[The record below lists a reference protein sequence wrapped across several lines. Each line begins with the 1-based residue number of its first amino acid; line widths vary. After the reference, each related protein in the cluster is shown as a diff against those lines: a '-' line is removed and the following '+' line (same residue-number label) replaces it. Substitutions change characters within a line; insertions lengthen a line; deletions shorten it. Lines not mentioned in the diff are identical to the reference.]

1 MHANEI
7 ARLADALLSV
17 ALAAGRV
24 QMAHFGA
31 DVSVQIKPD
40 QSPVTAADHESEEII
55 VEGLARTA
63 PGIAVVAE
71 EAVTAGRI
79 PDIAGSFF
87 LVDPLDGT
95 KGFIKGRREFTVNI
109 GLIEERRPV
118 FGLIYAPALADLY
131 VTTGPDSAAM
141 AHIEPDADARS
152 VADGAFRPIRTRVP
166 DPNAI
171 SALTSQS
178 HLNKATTQFLDGY
191 NVIER
196 QAVASSLKFCLLA
209 KGDADLYPR
218 VGPTCEWDTA
228 AGHAILAATGGTV
241 TRIDGQ
247 PLLYG
252 NVERRFVN
260 PDFVAWGRGPLLRQV
275 KG

>member
-79 PDIAGSFF
+79 PDIAGPFF

>member
-1 MHANEI
+1 VI
-7 ARLADALLSV
+7 
-17 ALAAGRV
+17 
-24 QMAHFGA
+24 
-31 DVSVQIKPD
+31 
-40 QSPVTAADHESEEII
+40 
-55 VEGLARTA
+55 
-63 PGIAVVAE
+63 AE
-71 EAVTAGRI
+71 EEVTAGRI
-79 PDIAGSFF
+79 PSIAGPFF

-118 FGLIYAPALADLY
+118 FGLVYAPALLELY
-131 VTTGPDSAAM
+131 VTTGPDSAGM
-141 AHIEPDADARS
+141 ADIAPDARAKGL
-152 VADGAFRPIRTRVP
+152 ADCALRPIRTRVP

-178 HLNKATTQFLDGY
+178 HLNKATAEFLEGY

-196 QAVASSLKFCLLA
+196 RAIASSLKFCLLA

-218 VGPTCEWDTA
+218 SGPTCEWDTA
-228 AGHAILAATGGTV
+228 AGHAILAAAGGSV
-241 TRIDGQ
+241 TRIDGK

-260 PDFVAWGRGPLLRQV
+260 PDFVAWGRGPLSRQV